1 MTIFFVHRGNP
12 FYLKYAIA
20 QVVSVMPNDRVILLG
35 DETNQN
41 ILKNKIEWYP
51 IKSYWETAKSFE
63 TVYVHLSPNSKE
75 FELFCYQRWM
85 VVYDWINSHQLEG
98 QMACLDSDVLV
109 FENLSTILDAKK
121 VDLATTKEI
130 GPAFTLF
137 RNQEVFSQFIGHIF
151 ESYSNPESFSQ
162 LKDIFYHGNT
172 PFFLKHQ
179 YVSDMHLLG
188 FFSKKVPTLDL
199 SFEYQNGIFDY
210 AFQESEGFDYN
221 PCKRIKSLWYDKTAK
236 KWFGKRDGRKIYFH
250 GLHFQVGTKVFL
262 PNYYK
267 GKFIFGDYWIHELMK
282 LKGMVTTVI
291 KKIIGLC

>member
-20 QVVSVMPNDRVILLG
+20 QVVSVMPNDRAILLG

-63 TVYVHLSPNSKE
+63 TVYVHLSPNSKD

-121 VDLATTKEI
+121 LTWQRRKKS
-130 GPAFTLF
+130 G
-137 RNQEVFSQFIGHIF
+137 Q
-151 ESYSNPESFSQ
+151 
-162 LKDIFYHGNT
+162 
-172 PFFLKHQ
+172 
-179 YVSDMHLLG
+179 HLLCFAIKRYLANLLAIFLRVIPIRKVLVSLRI
-188 FFSKKVPTLDL
+188 FFTT
-199 SFEYQNGIFDY
+199 E
-210 AFQESEGFDYN
+210 
-221 PCKRIKSLWYDKTAK
+221 
-236 KWFGKRDGRKIYFH
+236 
-250 GLHFQVGTKVFL
+250 
-262 PNYYK
+262 
-267 GKFIFGDYWIHELMK
+267 IHLFS
-282 LKGMVTTVI
+282 
-291 KKIIGLC
+291 